1 MTFKEIV
8 KLLMPGVL
16 KKKVHAFNSRR
27 FNKKSER
34 EIKWD
39 NFINDQKTVKIK
51 HDLTDTVHINLYK
64 NYYLSS
70 FIYNNEFEDETLQ
83 FIYSV
88 LQKDG
93 CFVDIG
99 ANIGFFSL
107 NASAIVGDKG
117 IVYAF
122 EPANNTFN
130 KLKENIESNKMKN
143 ISMHKLALS
152 DAEGVKEFHI
162 STDGYDAFNSFVMPV
177 HGKDYILEKTDIA
190 RLDGFYND
198 LKQYTNLVI
207 KIDVEGWEYHVV
219 NGAQK
224 VLLALNPILIIEFN
238 DENTSV
244 SEFRCTHLFKLLESL
259 NYSMYNLVEGK
270 LIPKQNEDYF
280 TYQNIIAKKVINYEK
295 GN

>member
-8 KLLMPGVL
+8 KLLKPGVL
-16 KKKVHAFNSRR
+16 KKKVHTFNSRR

-39 NFINDQKTVKIK
+39 NFINDQKTLKIK

-64 NYYLSS
+64 NYYLSP
-70 FIYNNEFEDETLQ
+70 FIYNDEFEDETLQ

-130 KLKENIESNKMKN
+130 KLKENIESNQMKN
-143 ISMHKLALS
+143 ISMHKLALG

-177 HGKDYILEKTDIA
+177 HGKDYILENTDIA
-190 RLDGFYND
+190 KLDGFYND

-224 VLLALNPILIIEFN
+224 VLSALNPILIIEFN

-244 SEFRCTHLFKLLESL
+244 SEFRCTDLFKLLESL

-280 TYQNIIAKKVINYEK
+280 TYQNIIAKKVIN
-295 GN
+295 